1 VIYFDTCALIKLI
14 RQDDRSAALSGF
26 IDARPGVRW
35 FASELA
41 RAEIARTVRRINH
54 DDKGR
59 VIDTARL
66 SEELRYAERLC
77 DNLDLVPVSSRVLT
91 DAASL
96 RQPFLRTLDAIHLA
110 TAAAIR
116 TGLSAFVTYDRR
128 LAAAAEEAG
137 LPVAAPG

>member
-1 VIYFDTCALIKLI
+1 MLCNAVAWWFTDSAPYPYAQRKL
-14 RQDDRSAALSGF
+14 
-26 IDARPGVRW
+26 
-35 FASELA
+35 LA
-41 RAEIARTVRRINH
+41 RAEIARGVRRINH
-54 DDKGR
+54 DDNGR
-59 VIDTARL
+59 VLDKARL
-66 SEELRYAERLC
+66 SEELRHAERLF

-128 LAAAAEEAG
+128 LAAAADEAG
-137 LPVAAPG
+137 LPVAAPA

>member
-1 VIYFDTCALIKLI
+1 MIYFDTCALIKLV
-14 RQDDRSAALSGF
+14 RQDDRSAALSSF
-26 IDARPGVRW
+26 IDARPGTRW

-59 VIDTARL
+59 VIDKIRL
-66 SEELRYAERLC
+66 EEELRYAERLC
-77 DNLDLVPVSSRVLT
+77 ANLDLVPVTSRVLT

-110 TAAAIR
+110 TAVAIR
-116 TGLSAFVTYDRR
+116 TGVSAFVTYDRR
-128 LAAAAEEAG
+128 LAAVAKEVG
-137 LPVAAPG
+137 LPVAAPA